1 MTSFWNF
8 LLDQKKK
15 NEIDNDHSQINRTLK
30 NNNEGYISE
39 NENRT
44 IQKQNVISHEITKN
58 KSALS
63 KFYIF

>member
-1 MTSFWNF
+1 MTTHRSI
-8 LLDQKKK
+8 
-15 NEIDNDHSQINRTLK
+15 EPLK
-30 NNNEGYISE
+30 IITKVNEGYISE